1 MPYYLIDMMIEF
13 KINKIALATD
23 LFAFHNKWYRQ
34 EPQKSPFPSWFNLE
48 KELEKKFRDEPG
60 YYLINPNP
68 QFNYFWALKEFGL
81 QFEEKGFQKT
91 FLDVSK
97 KIEKIYQEILRNKKF
112 KKILAETEKY
122 RDWVEK
128 EWRENEKF
136 ILNYFKNTLGLKIPN
151 YKIVVYIFH
160 SDLYNG
166 HSDYR
171 TKTILWGH
179 SEEWKNYSVVYL
191 THEILHILIGKKY
204 GNYDL
209 MHAIIELSTNN
220 ELRIRLNK
228 KGVYFKEG
236 KSVIIHSYLRDLE
249 KKILPFWKEYL
260 KNRKER
266 NIFNLEKELEKY
278 NDHH

>member
-1 MPYYLIDMMIEF
+1 MIIEF

-23 LFAFHNKWYRQ
+23 LFAFHNKWHRQ
-34 EPQKSPFPSWFNLE
+34 KPEKSPFPSWLDLE
-48 KELEKKFRDEPG
+48 KQLEEKFKNEPG

-68 QFNYFWALKEFGL
+68 QFNYFWALKELGL

-97 KIEKIYQEILRNKKF
+97 KIEKIYQEILKSKEF
-112 KKILAETEKY
+112 KKILSETEKY
-122 RDWVEK
+122 KDWTEK
-128 EWRENEKF
+128 QWEKNEKF
-136 ILNYFKNTLGLKIPN
+136 ILNYFRNALGLKIPN

-160 SDLYNG
+160 PDLYNG
-166 HSDYR
+166 HSDYQ

-191 THEILHILIGKKY
+191 AHEILHILIGRKY

-209 MHAIIELSTNN
+209 MHAIIELAANN

-236 KSVIIHSYLRDLE
+236 KSVIAHSYLEDLK

-266 NIFNLEKELEKY
+266 SIFDLEKELNAVK
-278 NDHH
+278 